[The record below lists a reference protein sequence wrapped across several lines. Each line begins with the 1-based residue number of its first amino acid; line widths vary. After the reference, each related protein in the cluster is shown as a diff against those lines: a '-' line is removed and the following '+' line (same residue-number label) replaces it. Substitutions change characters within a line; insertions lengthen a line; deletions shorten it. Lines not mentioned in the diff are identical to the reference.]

1 MFKFNEYNRPALK
14 SAIYF
19 FLFGFIWILL
29 SDNLLL
35 YFVSDT
41 KIALHLQTYKG
52 WLFICLT
59 TLFLYLTVRAQI
71 KIVVTLKNQL
81 QASELRYKKIVELTH
96 DVIWTVNKNG
106 VITFVN
112 QASNQ
117 VYGLEAEE
125 MIGKKFSDFIDEETY
140 SKNEKI
146 FQEHLQRGLT
156 SIEYETVITKK
167 DGKLVYLLDH
177 VNALMDEYGQILE
190 IVGSSKDI
198 TSDKLYEI
206 ELIEAN
212 QRLETALLGGNL
224 GLWDYN
230 LESKEVF
237 VDETWKNITGLTD
250 LNKKFDSVY
259 YGSMIHPDDIIKMG
273 EPYLKF
279 INGESETFS
288 AEHRLLHKEKG
299 WRWFQLIG
307 KVAQNDEHQQPR
319 RLIGTL
325 QDITEKKQLEL
336 DLNYWLNV
344 YRSFIKFANEGI
356 FLYELEVP
364 VEPTMS
370 GEKQIDIFFNK
381 GHIKTCNSAF
391 AAMYGYQNA
400 EDMQGFRLTQLQ
412 GGDDNLHNI
421 GFLNKFISSGY
432 RMNNEI
438 SLDIDR
444 YGNLLYIS
452 NNLVGIFE
460 NDKMVRIWGS
470 QFNITDQVLAQK
482 KLEQS
487 ELRYRLLFE
496 TNPVPLIIFS
506 LENFRIYDANSAA
519 EKLFEC
525 THEELLKIYLQEIRP
540 DLSDYDLPELQQK
553 LSKELSQTIEITLL
567 IKGKKSIKAEVRTE
581 MIESQDKM
589 TVIAAINDITLL
601 REAEKMVIRSLIE
614 GEDRERKRVAKEI
627 HDSLGQNLTAAS
639 LNFSAMKSMV
649 EKMDDVRKE
658 KFMVGYSFLN
668 SAIEESRNIAL
679 NLMPKAIDDFGLV
692 PSLKSLF
699 SQIEMSGE
707 VKITFYENLRG
718 GFRLPRNIELNLYRI
733 TQEAINNVLKHAD
746 ANHIFVQLLLH
757 KKEIIYT
764 FEDDGKGFDVRNST
778 KSFKGMGLMNISN
791 RVMALSG
798 ISEIDS
804 VPGKGTAIT
813 IQIPL

>member
-14 SAIYF
+14 SAFYF
-19 FLFGFIWILL
+19 FVFGFLWILL

-35 YFVSDT
+35 YFVSDP

-59 TLFLYLTVRAQI
+59 TFFIYVIVKAQI
-71 KIVVTLKNQL
+71 KMMVVLKNQL
-81 QASELRYKKIVELTH
+81 QTSELRYKKIVELTH
-96 DVIWTVNKNG
+96 DVIWTVDKDA

-112 QASNQ
+112 PASEK
-117 VYGLEAEE
+117 VYGLRMDE
-125 MIGKKFSDFIDEETY
+125 MIGKRFSDFVSKELYLKNMQIFEENL
-140 SKNEKI
+140 KKGI
-146 FQEHLQRGLT
+146 T
-156 SIEYETVITKK
+156 SVEYETDIINKS
-167 DGKLVYLLDH
+167 GQLVYLLDH
-177 VNALMDEYGQILE
+177 VNAIMDEQGQIIE
-190 IVGSSKDI
+190 IIGSSKDI

-206 ELIEAN
+206 ELIEAK

-237 VDETWKNITGLTD
+237 VDQTWKKITGLIA
-250 LNKKFDSVY
+250 LEKKLDSAY
-259 YGSMIHPDDIIKMG
+259 YGSLIHPDDLIKMG
-273 EPYLKF
+273 EPFRKF
-279 INGESETFS
+279 ISGESETFT
-288 AEHRLLHKEKG
+288 AEHRLLHQEQG
-299 WRWFQLIG
+299 WRWFLLTG
-307 KVAQNDEHQQPR
+307 KVAELDENKKPI

-356 FLYELEVP
+356 FLYELEETVKSAMP
-364 VEPTMS
+364 EEM
-370 GEKQIDIFFNK
+370 QIDIFFNK
-381 GHIKTCNSAF
+381 GHIKTCNNAF
-391 AAMYGYQNA
+391 AAMYGYSNA
-400 EDMQGFRLTQLQ
+400 DEMKGFRLSQLQ

-421 GFLNKFISSGY
+421 EFLKKFIRSGY

-438 SLDIDR
+438 SLDLDR
-444 YGNLLYIS
+444 HGNLLYIS

-460 NDKMVRIWGS
+460 NDKLMRIWGS

-496 TNPVPLIIFS
+496 TNPVPMIIFS
-506 LENFRIYDANSAA
+506 LDNFRIYDANSAA

-525 THEELLKIYLQEIRP
+525 THEELLKVHLQDIRP
-540 DLSDYDLPELQQK
+540 DLSDYDLHELQQK

-567 IKGKKSIKAEVRTE
+567 INGKKNIKAEVRTE
-581 MIESQDKM
+581 MIESQDRM

-639 LNFSAMKSMV
+639 LNFSAMKSLV
-649 EKMDDVRKE
+649 EKMDDARKE

-699 SQIEMSGE
+699 SQIEMSGG

-718 GFRLPRNIELNLYRI
+718 EFRLPRNIELNLYRI
-733 TQEAINNVLKHAD
+733 TQEAINNVLKHAE

-764 FEDDGKGFDVRNST
+764 FEDDGKGFDARNSA
-778 KSFKGMGLMNISN
+778 KSFRGMGLMNISN